1 MKNKRM
7 FVAKYLGPTN
17 YRGTRFKITDTRHR
31 GINRIFSWDYS
42 LGYLTEQ
49 ATTVLESL
57 GITVTGYSEPWS
69 EENKTY
75 IFTDDFKTTLWGT
88 KWKKKWNM
96 TVVKIVAWFIPCFSI
111 LNIINQ
117 IAKRLK
123 MNKYKY
129 QRIKSKNGGIRHR
142 MIYLMG
148 DQGFIKS
155 SRGFIPVIWQNKDI
169 WVMA

>member
-1 MKNKRM
+1 
-7 FVAKYLGPTN
+7 
-17 YRGTRFKITDTRHR
+17 
-31 GINRIFSWDYS
+31 
-42 LGYLTEQ
+42 
-49 ATTVLESL
+49 
-57 GITVTGYSEPWS
+57 
-69 EENKTY
+69 
-75 IFTDDFKTTLWGT
+75 
-88 KWKKKWNM
+88 
-96 TVVKIVAWFIPCFSI
+96 
-111 LNIINQ
+111 
-117 IAKRLK
+117 

>member
-1 MKNKRM
+1 
-7 FVAKYLGPTN
+7 
-17 YRGTRFKITDTRHR
+17 
-31 GINRIFSWDYS
+31 
-42 LGYLTEQ
+42 
-49 ATTVLESL
+49 
-57 GITVTGYSEPWS
+57 
-69 EENKTY
+69 
-75 IFTDDFKTTLWGT
+75 
-88 KWKKKWNM
+88 M